1 MGRFYQKKRINTI
14 GIFFKTSTCRDRPR
28 FKQIIPEFFSG
39 SVKKNSQHVQTK
51 RSVVCKQQ
59 AHAGTDLVFSKSSE
73 VIEDCRNQTENI
85 A

>member
-1 MGRFYQKKRINTI
+1 MGGFYQKKRINTI
-14 GIFFKTSTCRDRPR
+14 GIFFQNRDTPR

-59 AHAGTDLVFSKSSE
+59 AHAGTDLDLNKSFPSFLAE
-73 VIEDCRNQTENI
+73 ALIKISFHDV
-85 A
+85 

>member
-14 GIFFKTSTCRDRPR
+14 GIFFQNRDRPR
-28 FKQIIPEFFSG
+28 FKQIISEFFSG

-59 AHAGTDLVFSKSSE
+59 AHAGTDLDLNKSSPSFLAE
-73 VIEDCRNQTENI
+73 R
-85 A
+85 